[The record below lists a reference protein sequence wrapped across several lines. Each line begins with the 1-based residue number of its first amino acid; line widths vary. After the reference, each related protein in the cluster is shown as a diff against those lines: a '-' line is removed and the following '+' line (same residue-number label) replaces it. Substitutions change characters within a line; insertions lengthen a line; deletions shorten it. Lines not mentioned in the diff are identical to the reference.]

1 MLGKVTAF
9 FLESQ
14 ARKTALSSTSKA
26 LINSILKRLSEQG
39 VENSILTANREKRS
53 VIQIVGIIYVM

>member
-14 ARKTALSSTSKA
+14 ARKTALSSISKA
-26 LINSILKRLSEQG
+26 LINSILKRLGEQG
-39 VENSILTANREKRS
+39 VENSIFTANRKKWC
-53 VIQIVGIIYVM
+53 VIQILGIIYVM

>member
-14 ARKTALSSTSKA
+14 ARKTALSEY
-26 LINSILKRLSEQG
+26 LQG
-39 VENSILTANREKRS
+39 VDQQHLNS
-53 VIQIVGIIYVM
+53 Y

>member
-14 ARKTALSSTSKA
+14 ARKTALSSISKA

-39 VENSILTANREKRS
+39 VENSILTANRKKRS
-53 VIQIVGIIYVM
+53 VIQI